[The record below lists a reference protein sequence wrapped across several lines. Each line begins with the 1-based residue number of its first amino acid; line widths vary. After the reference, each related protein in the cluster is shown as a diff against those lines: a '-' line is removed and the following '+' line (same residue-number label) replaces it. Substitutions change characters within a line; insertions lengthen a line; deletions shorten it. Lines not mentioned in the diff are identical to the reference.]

1 MKKIISLILAM
12 FAMSACSTS
21 TVKVL
26 DANWTSMKH
35 AMPPASN
42 QKLVLVS
49 KVQSEYCLDSWGGS
63 GSFGLM
69 DEAVKKAETQYE
81 IDYIKYPA
89 FTQSVGKSCVQ
100 VSGEGY
106 RVTR

>member
-1 MKKIISLILAM
+1 MKKLISLALMM
-12 FAMSACSTS
+12 FAVSACGTRN
-21 TVKVL
+21 VKVL

-35 AMPPASN
+35 PMPPSAN
-42 QKLVLVS
+42 QKLVHVS
-49 KVQSEYCLDSWGGS
+49 KVQTEYCLESWS

-89 FTQSVGKSCVQ
+89 FSQTVGKSCVQ
-100 VSGEGY
+100 ISGEGY
-106 RVTR
+106 RVVR

>member
-1 MKKIISLILAM
+1 MKKLILLLALPL
-12 FAMSACSTS
+12 SLGACAAR

-26 DANWTSMKH
+26 DGSWTSMKH
-35 AMPPASN
+35 PMPPAPSEKLTRVSN
-42 QKLVLVS
+42 V
-49 KVQSEYCLDSWGGS
+49 ETEFCLSSWS

-69 DEAVKKAETQYE
+69 DEAVKKAEAQYE

-89 FTQSVGKSCVQ
+89 FTQTIGQSCVQ

-106 RVTR
+106 RIVK